1 MSTPPEPRS
10 RPQSRSLSRSP
21 SGRFRQRGAA
31 AVLTAV
37 SLLLLVP
44 VLALTIN
51 IGQLYYA
58 QRDLEKQATLAAL
71 SAVQVSSG
79 CANNGG
85 GLPADFDTVRA
96 EVIRVITAN
105 SVDGAASVQGL
116 LTGINGSPA
125 VEFGRI
131 VSSTG
136 RRIFVPSLT
145 AGGAPVTIQ
154 NSDTTA
160 IRVNLSRPQPVPFI
174 NLYGGGGMLY
184 ASATAQQAAV
194 GSFSV
199 GSGLLSL
206 NGGIVNGLL
215 GGLLCAPGDTACQN
229 SIVSLNVVNS
239 MTGLV
244 NTQITL
250 GQLGVAVGLSVTDL
264 SDPLTLSTATP
275 LLSDVLDGLVGV
287 LTDDVVDPAV
297 IGILQGLAN
306 AATNPN
312 EVPLGQL
319 LGVVNGLGG
328 DTPVINLFDL
338 LIALGQSTVADPSG
352 VTPITLPINL
362 SVPGVANVSTFLKVL
377 EPPQL
382 GIGRPGQAE
391 AKTAQI
397 RLLVRIEAGGILNGL
412 LGTINGLLNGLLNLV
427 GALLGLNTNVTVV
440 PPPLNIGIDVAVAGG
455 SATLDQIQCPRGGV
469 NQGRPIARLS
479 AETATATVAVG
490 TFSGSASAAPALN
503 TAQSSWPIATVAIDA
518 TSVCVGLNLFG
529 ACIGLPLNLG
539 STNLSVGLGLTG
551 VGVGVTPLTPLAND
565 VTVFYPPNV
574 PGPGLPTTYIARGIP
589 SDAAVAGNP
598 QTVSSPTTVALN
610 LGLTSSQTGSGL
622 VGILGGLI
630 SNLLNGI
637 VALLNPLLAIVNTLT
652 TTLVDPLLA
661 LLGIQLG
668 TATVTM
674 NAVQIGQPILVNTC
688 LPGTVNCQ

>member
-1 MSTPPEPRS
+1 MDPVSTSPEPRS
-10 RPQSRSLSRSP
+10 RPQSRPP

-31 AVLTAV
+31 AVLAAV
-37 SLLLLVP
+37 SMLMLIP
-44 VLALTIN
+44 VLALAIN

-79 CANNGG
+79 CVGG
-85 GLPADFDTVRA
+85 TGLPATMAAITA
-96 EVIRVITAN
+96 EVTSVIAAN
-105 SVDGAASVQGL
+105 SVDGANSVQGL

-125 VEFGRI
+125 IELGRI
-131 VSSTG
+131 ESSNG
-136 RRIFVPSLT
+136 FRIFVPLT
-145 AGGAPVTIQ
+145 AGNA
-154 NSDTTA
+154 A
-160 IRVNLSRPQPVPFI
+160 ISAVRINLSRPQPVPFI

-184 ASATAQQAAV
+184 ASATAQQAPI

-215 GGLLCAPGDTACQN
+215 GALLCAPNDAACKN
-229 SIVSLNVVNS
+229 SIISLNVINS
-239 MTGLV
+239 QTGLV

-250 GQLGVAVGLSVTDL
+250 GQLGTAVGLSVEDL
-264 SDPLTLSTATP
+264 SNPLDLSLGLLNATP
-275 LLSDVLDGLVGV
+275 RLNVLLDGLVGA
-287 LTDDVVDPAV
+287 LADDLVDPLV
-297 IGILQGLAN
+297 VGLLQGLAN

-352 VTPITLPINL
+352 LTPIALPVNL
-362 SVPGVANVSTFLKVL
+362 SVPGVANVSVFIKIL

-391 AKTAQI
+391 AKTAQV

-412 LGTINGLLNGLLNLV
+412 KTAIDNLLNGLLSLV
-427 GALLGLNTNVTVV
+427 GALLGIDPKVTIL
-440 PPPLNIGIDVAVAGG
+440 PPPLNIGIDVVVAGG
-455 SATLDQIQCPRGGV
+455 SAILDQIQCPRGGV

-479 AETATATVAVG
+479 AKTATATVAVG
-490 TFSGSASAAPALN
+490 TFSGSASMAPTLN
-503 TAQSSWPIATVAIDA
+503 TAQSSWPVATVAIDA
-518 TSVCVGLNLFG
+518 TSTCVGLKLG
-529 ACIGLPLNLG
+529 SVCLGLTLNLG

-551 VGVGVTPLTPLAND
+551 VGVGDTPLTPLAND
-565 VTVFYPPNV
+565 VTVFHPPNV

-610 LGLTSSQTGSGL
+610 LGLTSSQTGGRL
-622 VGILGGLI
+622 VGVLGGLI

-652 TTLVDPLLA
+652 TALVDPLLA

-688 LPGTVNCQ
+688 LPGTINC